1 MMRFKYLTVLICV
14 SGFFFFAPGASGAG
28 VKLTSD
34 EIRKLSQG
42 KLVVRPNSESRK
54 NSVIAGTSFAVI
66 NAPPDI
72 VSRAFQD
79 LSAWP
84 SIFYNTDSARL
95 VRIRGNK
102 KTVKMTLGN
111 KYITVKFFLNLV
123 SYRDAMEFAYS
134 VDKSRPHDIDESRG
148 WIRLIPQPGGRT
160 LVVFSTF
167 AKVPF
172 GMLIA
177 LMGDKV
183 LYWIE
188 TRLLSVPKGLKKW
201 VEGPTGNKYR

>member
-1 MMRFKYLTVLICV
+1 MMKFRLYFLSICV
-14 SGFFFFAPGASGAG
+14 LGLFFFSSSAFGAG

-42 KLVVRPNSESRK
+42 KLVIHPMKGSRK
-54 NSVIAGTSFAVI
+54 NSVIAGTSFALI

-84 SIFYNTDSARL
+84 SIFHNTDSVRL
-95 VRIRGNK
+95 VKVRGNK
-102 KTVKMTLGN
+102 RTVKMTLGN

-123 SYRDAMEFAYS
+123 SYRDAMEFAYA
-134 VDKSRPHDIDESRG
+134 VDKSRPNDIEESRG
-148 WIRLIPQPGGRT
+148 WLRLIPQPGGRT

-183 LYWIE
+183 MYWIE

-201 VEGPTGNKYR
+201 VEGPTGDKYR